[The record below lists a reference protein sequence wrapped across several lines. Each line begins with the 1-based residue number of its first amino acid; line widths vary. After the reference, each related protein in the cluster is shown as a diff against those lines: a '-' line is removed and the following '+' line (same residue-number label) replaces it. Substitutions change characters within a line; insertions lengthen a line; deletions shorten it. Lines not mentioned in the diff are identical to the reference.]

1 MASQPPDRAGPEGAG
16 ALLPVLLEQL
26 GELLQDELDA
36 LVHTHD
42 PARIEQLAARKSELC
57 AGIDSLQREL
67 PGQDPAQAGRLRE
80 LTLAVARANQRN
92 GAVVAAL
99 IRNTQGALDIL
110 RSIPAGESAA
120 VYGPRGQ
127 TLGAGKAKPL
137 GSA

>member
-1 MASQPPDRAGPEGAG
+1 MSSAQPDGAGPEGAG
-16 ALLPVLLEQL
+16 AQLPALLEQL
-26 GELLQDELDA
+26 GELLQSELDA
-36 LVHTHD
+36 LVQSHD
-42 PARIEQLAARKSELC
+42 PSRIEQMAERKRELC
-57 AGIDSLQREL
+57 ERIESLQREL
-67 PGQDPAQAGRLRE
+67 PEPDPARAQRLRE
-80 LTLAVARANQRN
+80 LALAVAQANQRN

-99 IRNTQGALDIL
+99 IRNTRGALDIL